1 MTDPISSMN
10 AGLTAAAL
18 TTPSRP
24 RGSNWFEAFATAW
37 GSALDG
43 QAAKIE
49 AQSDVIGV
57 GGQDNPSEITKLTAE
72 SMRMGFMANSSHT
85 SLDSVSK
92 ALETMARKG

>member
-10 AGLTAAAL
+10 AGLTSAAM
-18 TTPSRP
+18 TNPVRP

-49 AQSDVIGV
+49 AQSDLIGP